1 MNGRILDKEIR
12 ISVSNRLNYD
22 ISKKSITAMSCLGL
36 VASFVLFHLAVAC
49 KAVM

>member
-22 ISKKSITAMSCLGL
+22 ISKKSITAMSCL